1 MGKTINYDELPD
13 SITPKLYAMWR
24 GISVSLAR
32 QKFHSDGFPLI
43 PNMGSRLIAD
53 KRDVFLYE
61 TTEKFRPYY
70 ATEFAKKMI

>member
-13 SITPKLYAMWR
+13 TITPQLYSKWR

-43 PNMGSRLIAD
+43 PNMGNRLIAD

-61 TTEKFRPYY
+61 TSKEFRTFY